1 MLVLTVPPA
10 SVCAA
15 GSGPPT
21 AFSTQVVR
29 APFGGG
35 VRIGRG
41 GPKKQF
47 ASAAHDVATPPQ
59 SALLVHTGFE
69 LLLMQCR
76 PGPPPTVQVS
86 RLPVFAPLSV
96 DPLMFRIEVEP
107 SGIAPPGT
115 FVAPPPPK

>member
-1 MLVLTVPPA
+1 VPPA
-10 SVCAA
+10 SVCAE
-15 GSGPPT
+15 GFGPPT

-47 ASAAHDVATPPQ
+47 ASAAHDVAAPPQ
-59 SALLVHTGFE
+59 FASLVHAGIE
-69 LLLMQCR
+69 LLLMQWV
-76 PGPPPTVQVS
+76 PGPPLTVHVS
-86 RLPVFAPLSV
+86 GSPVFAPV
-96 DPLMFRIEVEP
+96 RVEPLILRIDVEP